1 MVDWTEPM
9 QQTFEY
15 YIVNPATWQDESR
28 LTVVKQSTIN
38 RDAETDTLGSAT
50 FDVVDQVG
58 ECYIRIYMVTI
69 QNGVREKHPLGTF
82 LVQTPTSTFDGKTR
96 NVSMDGYT
104 PLIELKENQPDIG
117 YYVPKTAYYEVE
129 YDSEKNEY
137 RETTKKMESPIGK
150 PLDNV
155 KTTSGKTVYS
165 YTNSKY
171 ETAYYCAP
179 ESVTANV
186 YRLLLDK
193 VRAPIVRNDMDEA
206 VLASDFVSD
215 VNDTWYSYLRDL
227 LSMVKLSFDLD
238 EMSRIIFVPH
248 RDLASMQPV
257 WTYTDDNS
265 SILLPEVTM
274 DHDIYGI
281 PNVIEVRY
289 FDGYGNHYCRIEN
302 KDPHSPTST
311 VNRGRSIVYR
321 VTDLEVPGT
330 LGTPPETETVDD
342 SRPDMSIRSKAD
354 KFVVDYAIQLLRDL
368 STIEYTITY
377 THGYCPVRLGDCVR
391 LNYSRA
397 GLTNIKAKVIS
408 QSIKCEP
415 GCSVTEKAIYT
426 SKLWG

>member
-171 ETAYYCAP
+171 ETVYYCAP
-179 ESVTANV
+179 ESITANV

-330 LGTPPETETVDD
+330 LGMPPETETVDD